1 MRSELVE
8 YYSDGELVR
17 ANWRLPD
24 EPTGPVPAIIQG
36 PGWMGFK
43 DAAVYDRYHEAF
55 TAAGYGVLCI
65 DYRGYGDSEG
75 ERGQLSASGQLED
88 LINGVT
94 FLTTRD
100 DVETEAIG
108 AFGTGG
114 TGGGNVVLLAAV
126 DARIRAV
133 VSQFPVADGED
144 WLRRMRPEHE
154 WVAYKQALAADRRE
168 RVRTGASRP
177 LHPREEIMVQTP
189 ARRAS
194 SFKAD
199 VDGKVPPSVPM
210 SAVDGILR
218 YRPLDAARGM
228 TTPLMLIGVEDDSTT
243 PLHHAEWLYEVV
255 RGPRRLLVQRH
266 TTHYTA
272 YDQYAEKV
280 IPQIVEWFRAHLRG
294 PGDVV
299 VVEDV
304 APHAQGER
312 S

>member
-8 YYSDGELVR
+8 YYSNGELVR
-17 ANWRLPD
+17 ANWRAPD
-24 EPTGPVPAIIQG
+24 QPTGPVPAIIQG

-75 ERGQLSASGQLED
+75 ERGQLSTTGQLDD
-88 LINGVT
+88 LLNGVT
-94 FLTTRD
+94 YLTTRD
-100 DVETEAIG
+100 DIESEAIG

-126 DARIRAV
+126 DRRVRAV

-154 WVAYKQALAADRRE
+154 WVAYKQALEADRRE
-168 RVRTGASRP
+168 RVLTGKSRP

-194 SFKAD
+194 TFKAD
-199 VDGKVPPSVPM
+199 VAGKVPPTVPM

-218 YRPLDAARGM
+218 YRPVDAARGM
-228 TTPLMLIGVEDDSTT
+228 TTPLMLVGVEDDATT
-243 PLHHAEWLYEVV
+243 PLHHAEALYEVV
-255 RGPRRLLVQRH
+255 RGPRRLIVQRH

-272 YDQYAEKV
+272 YDQYADQV
-280 IPQIVEWFRAHLRG
+280 IPEMVAWFHGHLAS
-294 PGDVV
+294 PGDIVV
-299 VVEDV
+299 RDDS
-304 APHAQGER
+304 ATNSQGEPR
-312 S
+312 

>member
-1 MRSELVE
+1 MRNELVE

-24 EPTGPVPAIIQG
+24 ETSGPVPAIIQG

-55 TAAGYGVLCI
+55 TKAGYGVLCI

-75 ERGQLSASGQLED
+75 ERGQLSAHGQLED
-88 LINGVT
+88 LTNGVT
-94 FLTTRD
+94 YLTTRD
-100 DVETEAIG
+100 DVLAETIG

-126 DARIRAV
+126 DRRVRAV

-154 WVAYKQALAADRRE
+154 WIAYKHALEVDRRE
-168 RVRTGASRP
+168 RVLTGASRP

-194 SFKAD
+194 TFKAD
-199 VDGKVPPSVPM
+199 VADKVPPTVPT

-218 YRPLDAARGM
+218 YRPVDAARGM
-228 TTPLMLIGVEDDSTT
+228 TTPLMLIGVEDDATT
-243 PLHHAEWLYEVV
+243 PLHHAEALYEAV
-255 RGPRRLLVQRH
+255 RGPRKLVVQRH
-266 TTHYTA
+266 TSHYTA
-272 YDQYAEKV
+272 YDQYADQV
-280 IPQIVEWFRAHLRG
+280 IPQIVDWFRSYLHG
-294 PGDVV
+294 PGDIV
-299 VVEDV
+299 VVEDPV
-304 APHAQGER
+304 PPARGEQR
-312 S
+312 